1 HFHHLF
7 TEERMSLED
16 IFKVLADS
24 RQPGGSGQSAEQDPM
39 AQLVGGLLG
48 GGQGGADQTT
58 GQVMDLVGSLL
69 GGQTSAPSTGASEQ
83 GAGLGNMMGL
93 LESVIG
99 AGQAG
104 ENTGTTTPAS
114 DPILSMLQPFIN
126 QLAEKVKIPP
136 ALATIAVS
144 FVVHKMLSHH
154 PTSGRDSTQ
163 LDLDDLLNTGAVNA
177 DTLQSS
183 GMVRELSQAT
193 GLDEGAA
200 SKTLDAAFSLLG
212 GTAQQAAAKPA
223 APKLGSATGRKIGRL
238 STDL

>member
-1 HFHHLF
+1 
-7 TEERMSLED
+7 MSLED

-24 RQPGGSGQSAEQDPM
+24 RQQGSAGQTDPQDPM
-39 AQLVGGLLG
+39 AQLIGGLLG
-48 GGQGGADQTT
+48 GGQGGSEQTT
-58 GQVMDLVGSLL
+58 EQVMDLVGGLL
-69 GGQTSAPSTGASEQ
+69 GGQTPAPTGSASPQ
-83 GAGLGNMMGL
+83 GADLGNMMGL
-93 LESVIG
+93 LETVIG
-99 AGQAG
+99 AGQ
-104 ENTGTTTPAS
+104 TGAESGATAS

-144 FVVHKMLSHH
+144 FVVHKMLAHH

-163 LDLDDLLNTGAVNA
+163 FDLDDLLKTGALKPEA
-177 DTLQSS
+177 LKSS

-193 GLDEGAA
+193 GLDEGSA

-223 APKLGSATGRKIGRL
+223 APKLGTATGRKIGRL
-238 STDL
+238 STDQ